1 MWSRV
6 IFSISGKLA
15 KLDVF
20 SLSIELND
28 IEIDLSLIKVISNRF
43 GTSWNLLL
51 SQKLSPKVSNCIN
64 IETKKSKI
72 SKIPNLPNISKI
84 VFKVQMHIKSAS
96 LTHQEWKWVQ
106 FWHFSIFDVNQTF
119 FLFFDIYGAIFKF
132 DLSALNAKMSMIER
146 PFWKLNSANW
156 NSFKKYTWTMCLVY
170 VFLYHNADVSKNV
183 FVNVNFM

>member
-51 SQKLSPKVSNCIN
+51 SQKLSPKVSNCIK
-64 IETKKSKI
+64 IEKSKMSKI
-72 SKIPNLPNISKI
+72 SKIPKIPNLPNISKSSNA
-84 VFKVQMHIKSAS
+84 KTRVQLWTSKNQKWARTVIFNFWRKSD
-96 LTHQEWKWVQ
+96 
-106 FWHFSIFDVNQTF
+106 FF
-119 FLFFDIYGAIFKF
+119 FLFFWHLWRYF
-132 DLSALNAKMSMIER
+132 
-146 PFWKLNSANW
+146 
-156 NSFKKYTWTMCLVY
+156 
-170 VFLYHNADVSKNV
+170 
-183 FVNVNFM
+183 

>member
-51 SQKLSPKVSNCIN
+51 SQKLSPKVSNCIK
-64 IETKKSKI
+64 IEKSKI
-72 SKIPNLPNISKI
+72 AKIPNLPNISQI
-84 VFKVQMHIKSAS
+84 VFKVQMQKLGYS
-96 LTHQEWKWVQ
+96 
-106 FWHFSIFDVNQTF
+106 FDPTR
-119 FLFFDIYGAIFKF
+119 
-132 DLSALNAKMSMIER
+132 AKMGACT
-146 PFWKLNSANW
+146 NG
-156 NSFKKYTWTMCLVY
+156 
-170 VFLYHNADVSKNV
+170 
-183 FVNVNFM
+183 NF

>member
-51 SQKLSPKVSNCIN
+51 SQKLSPKVSNCIK
-64 IETKKSKI
+64 IEKSKMSKF
-72 SKIPNLPNISKI
+72 SKIPEIPNLQNISKSSN
-84 VFKVQMHIKSAS
+84 VKTRVQLWPGKIQKWARTVIFNFWRKSDFFS
-96 LTHQEWKWVQ
+96 L
-106 FWHFSIFDVNQTF
+106 FLTF
-119 FLFFDIYGAIFKF
+119 MALF
-132 DLSALNAKMSMIER
+132 
-146 PFWKLNSANW
+146 LNSI
-156 NSFKKYTWTMCLVY
+156 
-170 VFLYHNADVSKNV
+170 
-183 FVNVNFM
+183 

>member
-51 SQKLSPKVSNCIN
+51 SQKLSPKVSNCIK
-64 IETKKSKI
+64 IEKSKI
-72 SKIPNLPNISKI
+72 LKIPNIPKMQKIPNLPNISKSSNANTR
-84 VFKVQMHIKSAS
+84 VQLFPSKNQKWARTVIFNFWRKSDFFS
-96 LTHQEWKWVQ
+96 L
-106 FWHFSIFDVNQTF
+106 FLTF
-119 FLFFDIYGAIFKF
+119 MALF
-132 DLSALNAKMSMIER
+132 
-146 PFWKLNSANW
+146 LNSI
-156 NSFKKYTWTMCLVY
+156 
-170 VFLYHNADVSKNV
+170 
-183 FVNVNFM
+183 

>member
-51 SQKLSPKVSNCIN
+51 SQKLSPKVSNCIK
-64 IETKKSKI
+64 IEKSKI
-72 SKIPNLPNISKI
+72 FKIPKITIIPNLLNISKSSNA
-84 VFKVQMHIKSAS
+84 KTRVQLWPGKIQKWTRTVIFNFWRKSD
-96 LTHQEWKWVQ
+96 
-106 FWHFSIFDVNQTF
+106 FFSF
-119 FLFFDIYGAIFKF
+119 FLTFM
-132 DLSALNAKMSMIER
+132 AL
-146 PFWKLNSANW
+146 FLNSI
-156 NSFKKYTWTMCLVY
+156 
-170 VFLYHNADVSKNV
+170 
-183 FVNVNFM
+183 

>member
-51 SQKLSPKVSNCIN
+51 SQKLSPKVSNCIK
-64 IETKKSKI
+64 IEKSKI
-72 SKIPNLPNISKI
+72 LKIPNIPKIPNLPNI
-84 VFKVQMHIKSAS
+84 
-96 LTHQEWKWVQ
+96 WKN
-106 FWHFSIFDVNQTF
+106 S
-119 FLFFDIYGAIFKF
+119 
-132 DLSALNAKMSMIER
+132 NAKTRVQLWPTKNQKWARTVIFN
-146 PFWKLNSANW
+146 FWRKSDFFSLFLTFMALFLNSI
-156 NSFKKYTWTMCLVY
+156 
-170 VFLYHNADVSKNV
+170 
-183 FVNVNFM
+183 

>member
-51 SQKLSPKVSNCIN
+51 SQKLSPKVSNCIK
-64 IETKKSKI
+64 IETKKIENFKNSKPA
-72 SKIPNLPNISKI
+72 KY
-84 VFKVQMHIKSAS
+84 FKNSFQGSNAYQEYCFDPARMKMGAILTFFDFWRKS
-96 LTHQEWKWVQ
+96 
-106 FWHFSIFDVNQTF
+106 DF

>member
-51 SQKLSPKVSNCIN
+51 SQKLSPRCQIASKLKKKLEKS
-64 IETKKSKI
+64 KKSKI
-72 SKIPNLPNISKI
+72 SNLVKEVKNEFQI
-84 VFKVQMHIKSAS
+84 
-96 LTHQEWKWVQ
+96 
-106 FWHFSIFDVNQTF
+106 QTF
-119 FLFFDIYGAIFKF
+119 LHASIQASFINVPSDPRAATGSAIDFYF
-132 DLSALNAKMSMIER
+132 VLARSGPIRCRLQSLRDLPILARGSLNVPRII
-146 PFWKLNSANW
+146 
-156 NSFKKYTWTMCLVY
+156 
-170 VFLYHNADVSKNV
+170 
-183 FVNVNFM
+183 